1 MRSFYGLTSE
11 LPNLAIFDVCRA
23 VFCIHILRATANSNH
38 TLKMNQFG
46 EYKIEIYSKIKRGI
60 RWKFA
65 GSCARCDAKAKRGAH
80 KFGTLPRSPWSP
92 LALPL
97 PRSFAQ
103 RIKGSRRARSP
114 PFVMP
119 LRRALLSNF
128 SRFRFLFFLRS
139 IFQSRRRCCAL
150 CCCCSGFC
158 CYLQKWLMQKSPA
171 MSMGEQTNL
180 PEHE

>member
-1 MRSFYGLTSE
+1 MCSFYGLTSE
-11 LPNLAIFDVCRA
+11 LPNLAIFDVCHA
-23 VFCIHILRATANSNH
+23 VFWIHILRATANSNH

-80 KFGTLPRSPWSP
+80 KFGPLPRSPWSP

-103 RIKGSRRARSP
+103 RIKGSRRGSDRSP

-128 SRFRFLFFLRS
+128 SRFRFLFF
-139 IFQSRRRCCAL
+139 CAPFFSL
-150 CCCCSGFC
+150 GAVVVPFVVVVLVFVVTC
-158 CYLQKWLMQKSPA
+158 KSD
-171 MSMGEQTNL
+171 
-180 PEHE
+180 